1 MYQQDLDFHPCPAE
15 HQKAGAYFACHVF
28 SISDNFQGANRRNE
42 EYGGFVLKQVEKIT
56 FNNMEENEKKKEP
69 VDINAASEQELAEIP
84 GIGNERAKEI
94 VEYREENGEFKNWDD
109 VKKIPGFSDELVDR
123 LKREGVTM
131 NEENEE
137 DEEDDDDGIDE
148 EE

>member
-1 MYQQDLDFHPCPAE
+1 
-15 HQKAGAYFACHVF
+15 
-28 SISDNFQGANRRNE
+28 
-42 EYGGFVLKQVEKIT
+42 
-56 FNNMEENEKKKEP
+56 MEENEKKKEP